1 MATTSLGRLTLDLV
15 AQIGQ
20 YVGPLNQAER
30 QTTDSTNKMNKA
42 FASFKDQM
50 NQSLNGSQIGSMIE
64 GISGKLGSL
73 QGGLLSVTAAAAGM
87 AVGGGLVAVAGL
99 TTLAIQTAK
108 TDAELAVLAKRANV
122 STTNF
127 QILDY
132 AARNLGMTQDGLA
145 QSLADAQEKLG
156 EFTASGGGGEAAD
169 FFEALKNNTK
179 MTDDQIKDFAKTLQ
193 GKDGVEALQIMKNK
207 LDDLGA
213 SSQEQRFIFE
223 SLGNDLGNL
232 LPLFSDGG
240 LVIDEYGKAL
250 ADAGVI
256 KSKEAIQ
263 QSQILAAQTQAVNL
277 QYQGAK
283 SELVKGFMPA
293 LVNVADAMFGTSKNG
308 LQMVSVGQGIGTVFK
323 LVAAT
328 GIGVSAVVQG
338 IGDGLG
344 ALAAMAVSAAKG
356 DLKVL

>member
-193 GKDGVEALQIMKNK
+193 EK
-207 LDDLGA
+207 
-213 SSQEQRFIFE
+213 
-223 SLGNDLGNL
+223 
-232 LPLFSDGG
+232 
-240 LVIDEYGKAL
+240 
-250 ADAGVI
+250 
-256 KSKEAIQ
+256 
-263 QSQILAAQTQAVNL
+263 
-277 QYQGAK
+277 
-283 SELVKGFMPA
+283 
-293 LVNVADAMFGTSKNG
+293 
-308 LQMVSVGQGIGTVFK
+308 MV
-323 LVAAT
+323 
-328 GIGVSAVVQG
+328 
-338 IGDGLG
+338 
-344 ALAAMAVSAAKG
+344 
-356 DLKVL
+356 